1 MKKRNNTDKLTDKAF
16 SRMMLISILG
26 IVISVLSLCSVT
38 WAWFSQ
44 EITSTSNTIKAGYYE
59 ANIAVSSVTY
69 SVMAVDDGEP
79 VTVRSES
86 FIAADMSEHGFY
98 KYTFDANSPYE
109 VRIPY
114 SGNGANGYCKIYVE
128 GLETPV
134 YANIKSVDGEFDFTV
149 MLSKT
154 ATVRFELRWGTYSGA
169 DAVVDGG
176 SLDITVSDGENDK
189 SNTEETSVPAESTA
203 ELEENTPAV
212 EENTPAAEENTPAVE
227 ENTPAAEEN
236 TPAVEENTPA
246 VEENTPAV
254 EENTPAAEENTPAVE
269 ENTPES
275 IE

>member
-1 MKKRNNTDKLTDKAF
+1 
-16 SRMMLISILG
+16 MMLISILG

-86 FIAADMSEHGFY
+86 FIAADTSETGFY
-98 KYTFDANSPYE
+98 KYIFNANSPYE

-114 SGNGANGYCKIYVE
+114 SGNGAHGYCKIYVE
-128 GLETPV
+128 GLETPM
-134 YANIKSVDGEFDFTV
+134 YANITSVDGEFDFTV

-176 SLDITVSDGENDK
+176 SLDITIPDGENDK
-189 SNTEETSVPAESTA
+189 SNTEESTVPAESTA
-203 ELEENTPAV
+203 EPEGS
-212 EENTPAAEENTPAVE
+212 
-227 ENTPAAEEN
+227 
-236 TPAVEENTPA
+236 
-246 VEENTPAV
+246 
-254 EENTPAAEENTPAVE
+254 
-269 ENTPES
+269 TPES
-275 IE
+275 EESAPESQEKISESIE